1 MGRVLFFSLNFN
13 QPSLEGDRGGGEEE
27 GEGGAEQIKKLEK
40 CNFY

>member
-13 QPSLEGDRGGGEEE
+13 QPSLEGDRGGGEE
-27 GEGGAEQIKKLEK
+27 GGGGAEQIKKLEK